1 MNVVE
6 TVEGGVRLRVRVQPR
21 ASRSELAGLHSGRL
35 RIRLAAPPVDGEAN
49 EELERFLAR
58 LLSVPRRA
66 VSLMAGHS
74 GRQKTVEIRGVSAAD
89 ARTALGLG

>member
-1 MNVVE
+1 VNTVE
-6 TVEGGVRLRVRVQPR
+6 AVEGGVRLQVRVQPR
-21 ASRSELAGLHSGRL
+21 ASRSELAGLHAGRL

-66 VSLMAGHS
+66 VNLTAGHS
-74 GRQKTVEIRGVSAAD
+74 GRQKTLMIHGVTAAD